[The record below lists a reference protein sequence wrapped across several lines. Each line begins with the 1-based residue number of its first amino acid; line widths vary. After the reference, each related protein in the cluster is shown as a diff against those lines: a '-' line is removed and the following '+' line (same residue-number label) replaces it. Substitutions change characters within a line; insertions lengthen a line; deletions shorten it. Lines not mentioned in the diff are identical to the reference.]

1 MRFRFL
7 HAADLHLDTPFTGM
21 RRVDTSLVATLRDAT
36 TRAFDN
42 LVKAALEHS
51 VAFVVIAGDI
61 YDGPE
66 RGVRAQL
73 AFRNGLD
80 RLAQAGIPSFVVHG
94 NHDPVEDGWSAVR
107 KWPDGVTVFGSESV
121 ATVPVERDG
130 QRLALI
136 HGISYARRETKD
148 NLALGFRRDQAECFQ
163 VGALHCNAGA
173 HADYAPYSPCSVDD
187 LVRAG
192 LDYWALGHVHLRQF
206 LHEGGPWIAYPGNLQ
221 GLSPKPSELGAKGAL
236 LVDVDDG
243 QVASVDFLP
252 VDVVR
257 FDAFDLD
264 IAELVDV
271 AGLIDALVGAAR
283 ERAATHGGRTAVL
296 CVSLT
301 GRGAVHLDLRRSHV
315 RDQVLVPVRTALASA
330 TPAVWLDAI
339 DDRTRPELDVAALRG
354 RGDFAADLI
363 ATVDSLLAT
372 PAGRADLIASYV
384 AGLPGGDLRQ
394 LLGTAVDAAPVDD
407 EIRRALEMALDRVT
421 ATES

>member
-21 RRVDTSLVATLRDAT
+21 RRVDASLVATLRDAT

-107 KWPDGVTVFGSESV
+107 KWPDGVTVFGPESV

-130 QRLALI
+130 QTLALI
-136 HGISYARRETKD
+136 HGISYARRETRD
-148 NLALGFRRDQAECFQ
+148 NLALGFRRDRAECLQ
-163 VGALHCNAGA
+163 VGVLHCNAGA

-187 LVRAG
+187 LMSAG
-192 LDYWALGHVHLRQF
+192 LDYWALGHVHVRHF
-206 LHEGGPWIAYPGNLQ
+206 LYEGSPWIAYPGNLQ

-252 VDVVR
+252 LDVVR

-296 CVSLT
+296 RMSLT

-339 DDRTRPELDVAALRG
+339 DDRTSPELDVAALRG

-363 ATVDSLLAT
+363 ATVDSVLAT
-372 PAGRADLIASYV
+372 SAGRADLIASYV
-384 AGLPGGDLRQ
+384 DGLPSGDLLQ
-394 LLGTAVDAAPVDD
+394 LLGTAVDAAPPDD
-407 EIRRALEMALDRVT
+407 EIRRALAIALDRMT

>member
-163 VGALHCNAGA
+163 VGVLHCNAGA

-296 CVSLT
+296 RVSLT

>member
-94 NHDPVEDGWSAVR
+94 NHDPVENGWSAVR

-163 VGALHCNAGA
+163 VGVLHCNAGA

-296 CVSLT
+296 RVSLT

>member
-21 RRVDTSLVATLRDAT
+21 RRVDASLVATLRDAT
-36 TRAFDN
+36 TRAFEN
-42 LVKAALEHS
+42 LIKAALEHS

-66 RGVRAQL
+66 RGIRAQL
-73 AFRNGLD
+73 AFRNGLA

-107 KWPDGVTVFGSESV
+107 KWPDGVTVFGPGSV

-130 QRLALI
+130 QTLALI
-136 HGISYARRETKD
+136 HGISYARRETRD
-148 NLALGFRRDQAECFQ
+148 NLALGFRRDRAECFQ
-163 VGALHCNAGA
+163 VGVLHCNAGA

-187 LVRAG
+187 LVSAG
-192 LDYWALGHVHLRQF
+192 LDYWALGHVHLRHF
-206 LHEGGPWIAYPGNLQ
+206 LYEGSPWIAYPGNLQ
-221 GLSPKPSELGAKGAL
+221 GLSPKPSELGAKGTL

-243 QVASVDFLP
+243 QVANVDFLP
-252 VDVVR
+252 LDVVR

-283 ERAATHGGRTAVL
+283 ERAATHDGRTAVL
-296 CVSLT
+296 RVSLT

-315 RDQVLVPVRTALASA
+315 RDQVLLPVRTALASG

-339 DDRTRPELDVAALRG
+339 DDRTSPELDVAALRG

-363 ATVDSLLAT
+363 ARVDSLLAT

-394 LLGTAVDAAPVDD
+394 LLGTAVDAAPAGD

>member
-21 RRVDTSLVATLRDAT
+21 RRVDASLVATLRDAT

-107 KWPDGVTVFGSESV
+107 KWPDGVTVFGPESV

-130 QRLALI
+130 QTLALI
-136 HGISYARRETKD
+136 HGISYARRETRD
-148 NLALGFRRDQAECFQ
+148 NLALGFRRDRAECLQ
-163 VGALHCNAGA
+163 VGVLHCNAGA

-187 LVRAG
+187 LMSAG
-192 LDYWALGHVHLRQF
+192 LDYWALGHVHVRHF
-206 LHEGGPWIAYPGNLQ
+206 LYEGSPWIAYPGNLQ

-252 VDVVR
+252 LDVVR

-296 CVSLT
+296 RMSLT

-339 DDRTRPELDVAALRG
+339 DDRTSPELDVAALRG

-363 ATVDSLLAT
+363 ATVDSVLAT
-372 PAGRADLIASYV
+372 SAGRADLIASYV
-384 AGLPGGDLRQ
+384 DGLPSGDLLQ
-394 LLGTAVDAAPVDD
+394 LLGTAVDAAPPDD
-407 EIRRALEMALDRVT
+407 EIRRALAIALNRMT

>member
-21 RRVDTSLVATLRDAT
+21 RRVDASLVATLRDAT

-107 KWPDGVTVFGSESV
+107 KWPDGVTVFGPESV

-130 QRLALI
+130 QTLALI
-136 HGISYARRETKD
+136 HGISYARRETRD
-148 NLALGFRRDQAECFQ
+148 NLALGFRRDRAECLQ
-163 VGALHCNAGA
+163 VGVLHCNAGA

-187 LVRAG
+187 LMSAG
-192 LDYWALGHVHLRQF
+192 LDYWALGHVHVRHF
-206 LHEGGPWIAYPGNLQ
+206 LYEGSPWIAYPGNLQ

-252 VDVVR
+252 LDVVR

-296 CVSLT
+296 RMSLT

-330 TPAVWLDAI
+330 IPAVWLDAI
-339 DDRTRPELDVAALRG
+339 DDRTSPELDVAALRG

-363 ATVDSLLAT
+363 ATVDSVLAT
-372 PAGRADLIASYV
+372 SAGRADLIASYV
-384 AGLPGGDLRQ
+384 DGLPSGDLLQ
-394 LLGTAVDAAPVDD
+394 LLGTAVDAAPPDD
-407 EIRRALEMALDRVT
+407 EIRRALAIALNRMT